1 MEISDLKKYGIDI
14 DPLVCVQCGYCRTVC
29 PIFEQIP
36 WESASPRG
44 KLFYLK
50 ELVRKGASNLDED
63 FAKRL
68 FQCTLCG
75 RCEEVCQL
83 SIRTEDMWRK
93 VRATVYEAGKSPEP
107 IMAMDGG
114 LAEKQNPY
122 GSDAFLRDMWTDFM
136 DDDEIPADK
145 ETAHTIFFVG
155 CTSALKAQ
163 CQDIPAAVARIL
175 NCAGEDWTFIGEDEV
190 CCGSPNMMVGN
201 LEKARDLARQNTE
214 QFEARGA
221 KRIVTNCPGCYR
233 ALTKYSEMLG
243 RKLDFEVL
251 HFTELVSR
259 YLKEGRIKVKEKF
272 KEKIIYHDPCELGR
286 LSGICEDPRAIL
298 KAITDQPVDFPENRA
313 DSQCCGGGGL
323 LMAVDGDLRLRI
335 GENKARVAKEMGAEI
350 MTSACPSCKMVLDD
364 AAKELKT
371 GAKVFDIMELLA
383 QKLADPDEE

>member
-1 MEISDLKKYGIDI
+1 MEISDLKKYSIDI

-50 ELVRKGASNLDED
+50 ELVRKGASELDED
-63 FAKRL
+63 FANRL

-83 SIRTEDMWRK
+83 AIKTEDMWRK
-93 VRATVYEAGKSPEP
+93 VRAAVYEAGKSPEP

-122 GSDAFLRDMWTDFM
+122 GSDSFLRDMWTDFM
-136 DDDEIPADK
+136 DDDEIPDK

-163 CQDIPAAVARIL
+163 TQDIPAAAARIL
-175 NCAGEDWTFIGEDEV
+175 NCAGEDWTFLGEDEV

-201 LEKARDLARQNTE
+201 LEKAKDLARQNTE

-233 ALTKYSEMLG
+233 ALEKYSEMLG

-251 HFTELVSR
+251 HLTELVSR
-259 YLKEGRIKVKEKF
+259 YLKEGRIKVKEKY

-335 GENKARVAKEMGAEI
+335 GENKAKVAKKMGADI
-350 MTSACPSCKMVLDD
+350 ITSACPSCKMVLDD
-364 AAKELKT
+364 AAKSLKT
-371 GAKVFDIMELLA
+371 GAKVLDIMELLA
-383 QKLADPDEE
+383 EKLEDPAEE